1 MKVILNTN
9 TVYENNPLSKGTEI
23 DVELR
28 VAERWINMGI
38 AHLPEVKKGNVIA
51 TLEVENLKD
60 LSEKIVKELT
70 PEEVIFREPEIKQE
84 IKETVKKPAKK
95 KSK

>member
-38 AHLPEVKKGNVIA
+38 AHLPEVKEEIK
-51 TLEVENLKD
+51 ED
-60 LSEKIVKELT
+60 L
-70 PEEVIFREPEIKQE
+70 PEEVIFREPEVKEEIKQE